1 MFKDHINM
9 FETEVRKQVDG
20 EFKNKMLYLE
30 SKLALKCEEFN

>member
-1 MFKDHINM
+1 MLKDHINM

-30 SKLALKCEEFN
+30 SQFMLKCEEFK